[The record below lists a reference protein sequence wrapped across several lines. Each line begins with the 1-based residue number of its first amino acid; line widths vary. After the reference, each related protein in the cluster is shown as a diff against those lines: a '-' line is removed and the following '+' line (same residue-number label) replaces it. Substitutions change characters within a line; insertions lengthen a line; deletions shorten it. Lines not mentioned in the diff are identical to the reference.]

1 MRLSIYAYLLIVS
14 VMANVP
20 ALAGEDLQEQAKLFL
35 ATLAPPGSKISFA
48 ALESKDGAV
57 ILRDIVAHAETAGG
71 EEIIEH
77 IGLLN
82 VQGLQP
88 LPSGLFRA
96 ARLSAE
102 NIRIDAASDGQELK
116 PGGIHIA
123 NVTASGID
131 GPRIAAIAASQIELS
146 TFAAGSTYAIRI
158 ANASLKNIDSQS
170 LTRAFVRA
178 NIYTQST
185 RGEDAL
191 LNALLNAST
200 YDALSLRGLSL
211 RRDKTDLMTIAEI
224 NSNPDGAYTP
234 FPASGNFSIHTGDID
249 LLDPM
254 AAMLYQWLGQDRLQ
268 FNVDSHHTFTSPA
281 AHGWDISIKLS
292 PDAELAGNCTAQN
305 LNRFSP
311 ALIRQTQAL
320 SNSAATLR
328 RCDMTFTGTEFVD
341 RWLAQEGARQGL
353 SPEGVRAQ
361 YLAGTFLASLDPD
374 TANDPLAQQ
383 LSSAAQI
390 FLTQPSRL
398 NIHLAPQ
405 GGLKFP
411 DSAVTLAML
420 FQGKP
425 EQRREAMQKLGLSME
440 AVPLN

>member
-1 MRLSIYAYLLIVS
+1 MRLHKYAFLLLIS
-14 VMANVP
+14 LLAHGP
-20 ALAGEDLQEQAKLFL
+20 ALAGEDLQEQAKRFL

-48 ALESKDGAV
+48 AMEPTDGGISV
-57 ILRDIVAHAETAGG
+57 RDVVAHADTAGG
-71 EEIIEH
+71 DEVVEH
-77 IGLLN
+77 IGLMN

-96 ARLSAE
+96 DRFSAE
-102 NIRIDAASDGQELK
+102 NIRIDAAPDGQDIK
-116 PGGIHIA
+116 PGSIHIA
-123 NVTASGID
+123 KVTASGID
-131 GPRIAAIAASQIELS
+131 GARIAAIAVSQIEVS
-146 TFAAGSTYAIRI
+146 TFAVGSTYAIRI
-158 ANASLKNIDSQS
+158 ASASLKNVDSQS

-178 NIYTQST
+178 NADTQSA

-224 NSNPDGAYTP
+224 NSKPDGAYAP
-234 FPASGNFSIHTGDID
+234 FPASGSFSIHAGEID

-254 AAMLYQWLGQDRLQ
+254 AAMVYQWFGQDRLQ
-268 FNVDSHHTFTSPA
+268 FSLDSHHTFASPA
-281 AHGWDISIKLS
+281 SHGWDISLKLS
-292 PDAELAGNCTAQN
+292 PDAALAGNCAAQN
-305 LNRFSP
+305 LNSFSP

-320 SNSAATLR
+320 SNSPATLR
-328 RCDMTFTGTEFVD
+328 QCDLNFTGTEFVN

-353 SPEGVRAQ
+353 SPDGVRAQ
-361 YLAGTFLASLDPD
+361 YLAGTLLASLDPA

-383 LSSAAQI
+383 LTSAMQI

-398 NIHLAPQ
+398 NIHLAPE

-425 EQRREAMQKLGLSME
+425 EQRREAMQKLGLSLQ
-440 AVPLN
+440 AQPLN